1 MNCGQASARIRKA
14 HRWGHRR
21 NCRRGP
27 HSGRCDVDG
36 SRPEGTQFSGG
47 GRPPARSHTGEE
59 ASGVAKG
66 ENLLRVNARE
76 AASGVA
82 GLDWVDSVTVSRDFP
97 STLTINVSEHKAVA
111 FVKRDNK
118 PYLIDDKGEEF
129 TSAEPPAGAVEVTGS
144 VDSGSPQTQDAV
156 RAIAALSDDVRNQVA
171 KLEVAGEYSLTFT
184 TKDDRRIFWGAS
196 DSNDEDKA
204 HAFATVLKM
213 EGREWNISNPELVT
227 TRG

>member
-1 MNCGQASARIRKA
+1 MRVSSKLIAGIVAAVVAVALIAGVVLWTVPILKV
-14 HRWGHRR
+14 R
-21 NCRRGP
+21 NFQ
-27 HSGRCDVDG
+27 V
-36 SRPEGTQFSGG
+36 EGLHQLE
-47 GRPPARSHTGEE
+47 PAQVEE
-59 ASGVAKG
+59 AAGVPEG

-82 GLDWVDSVTVSRDFP
+82 GLDWVDSATVSRDFP
-97 STLTINVSEHKAVA
+97 STLTINVAEHKAVA

-118 PYLIDDKGEEF
+118 PILIDDKGEEF
-129 TSAEPPAGAVEVTGS
+129 TSAEPPAGTVEVTGS
-144 VDSGSPQTQDAV
+144 VDSGSSQTQDAV
-156 RAIAALSDDVRNQVA
+156 RAIAALSDEVRNQVA
-171 KLEVAGEYSLTFT
+171 TLEVADQYSLTFT
-184 TKDDRRIFWGAS
+184 TKDGRRVFWGAS

>member
-1 MNCGQASARIRKA
+1 MRVSAKLIAGVIAAIVAVALIAAAVMWTVPVLKV
-14 HRWGHRR
+14 R
-21 NCRRGP
+21 NFQ
-27 HSGRCDVDG
+27 V
-36 SRPEGTQFSGG
+36 EGVHQLDPTQV
-47 GRPPARSHTGEE
+47 EE

-111 FVKRDNK
+111 FVKRDDK
-118 PYLIDDKGEEF
+118 PFLIDDKGEEF

-184 TKDDRRIFWGAS
+184 TKDGRRVFWGAS